1 MKEWEIRT
9 EHLSKIYHLG
19 DRQVHALQD
28 VNLTVANGE
37 MISIVGT
44 SGSGKSTLLHLLGTL
59 DTPTEGKVWIAGK
72 DLSNQKDREL
82 SVIRRD
88 YIGFVFQKFHM
99 MNELT
104 VKENIVLPMLLAGK
118 TVDEDYIEGLVEIL
132 GLKDH
137 QEHLPTELSGGQQQ
151 RVAIARAL
159 SNHPAIVLC
168 DEPTGNLD
176 HQTSHDVAELL
187 LKVHEEYQKT
197 ILIVTHD
204 EEIANVAE
212 RKIRIEDGK
221 IMDGMEG

>member
-1 MKEWEIRT
+1 MEEWEIRT

-44 SGSGKSTLLHLLGTL
+44 SGSGKSTLLHLLGAL

-72 DLSNQKDREL
+72 DLSVQKDGEL

-88 YIGFVFQKFHM
+88 YVGFVFQKFHL

-221 IMDGMEG
+221 IMNGIE

>member
-1 MKEWEIRT
+1 MEEWEIRT

-44 SGSGKSTLLHLLGTL
+44 SGSGKSTLLHLLGAL

-72 DLSNQKDREL
+72 DLSDQKDREL

-88 YIGFVFQKFHM
+88 YIGFVFQKFHL

>member
-1 MKEWEIRT
+1 MEEWEIRT

-88 YIGFVFQKFHM
+88 YIGFVFQKFHL

-118 TVDEDYIEGLVEIL
+118 TVDEDYVEGLVEIL

-204 EEIANVAE
+204 EEIANIAE

-221 IMDGMEG
+221 IMNGIE

>member
-1 MKEWEIRT
+1 M
-9 EHLSKIYHLG
+9 
-19 DRQVHALQD
+19 
-28 VNLTVANGE
+28 
-37 MISIVGT
+37 
-44 SGSGKSTLLHLLGTL
+44 
-59 DTPTEGKVWIAGK
+59 
-72 DLSNQKDREL
+72 
-82 SVIRRD
+82 
-88 YIGFVFQKFHM
+88 
-99 MNELT
+99 
-104 VKENIVLPMLLAGK
+104 
-118 TVDEDYIEGLVEIL
+118 
-132 GLKDH
+132 
-137 QEHLPTELSGGQQQ
+137 
-151 RVAIARAL
+151 AIARAL

>member
-44 SGSGKSTLLHLLGTL
+44 SGSGKSTLLHLLGAL

-72 DLSNQKDREL
+72 DLSDQKDREQ

-88 YIGFVFQKFHM
+88 YIGFVFQKFHL

-221 IMDGMEG
+221 IMDGMEE

>member
-44 SGSGKSTLLHLLGTL
+44 SGSGKSTLLHLLGAL

-82 SVIRRD
+82 SMIRRD
-88 YIGFVFQKFHM
+88 YIGFVFQKFHL

-204 EEIANVAE
+204 EEIANIAE

-221 IMDGMEG
+221 IMNGIE

>member
-1 MKEWEIRT
+1 MEEWEIRT

-44 SGSGKSTLLHLLGTL
+44 SGSGKSTLLHLLGAL

-72 DLSNQKDREL
+72 DLSVQKDGEL

-88 YIGFVFQKFHM
+88 YVGFVFQKFHL

-104 VKENIVLPMLLAGK
+104 VKENIILPVLLAGK
-118 TVDEDYIEGLVEIL
+118 TVEENYIEELMEIL
-132 GLKDH
+132 GLSDYQK
-137 QEHLPTELSGGQQQ
+137 HLPTELSGGQQQ

-159 SNHPAIVLC
+159 SNHPTIVLC

-204 EEIANVAE
+204 EEIANIAE

-221 IMDGMEG
+221 IMNGIE

>member
-1 MKEWEIRT
+1 MKNKNK
-9 EHLSKIYHLG
+9 SC
-19 DRQVHALQD
+19 
-28 VNLTVANGE
+28 
-37 MISIVGT
+37 MIFKTIFSIVGT

-88 YIGFVFQKFHM
+88 YIGFVFQKFHL

>member
-1 MKEWEIRT
+1 MEEWEIRT

-44 SGSGKSTLLHLLGTL
+44 SGSGKSTLLHLLGAL

-72 DLSNQKDREL
+72 DLSDQKDREL

-88 YIGFVFQKFHM
+88 YIGFVFQKFHL

-221 IMDGMEG
+221 IMNGMEG

>member
-37 MISIVGT
+37 LISIVGT
-44 SGSGKSTLLHLLGTL
+44 SGSGKSTLLHLLGAL

-72 DLSNQKDREL
+72 DLSVQKDGEL

-88 YIGFVFQKFHM
+88 YVGFVFQKFHL

-118 TVDEDYIEGLVEIL
+118 TVDEDYVEGLVEIL

-159 SNHPAIVLC
+159 SNHPTIVLC

-204 EEIANVAE
+204 EEIANIAE

-221 IMDGMEG
+221 IMNGIE

>member
-1 MKEWEIRT
+1 MEEWEIRT
-9 EHLSKIYHLG
+9 EHLSKIYHL
-19 DRQVHALQD
+19 
-28 VNLTVANGE
+28 GE

-88 YIGFVFQKFHM
+88 YIGFVFQKFHL

-204 EEIANVAE
+204 EEIANIAE

>member
-37 MISIVGT
+37 LISIVGT
-44 SGSGKSTLLHLLGTL
+44 SGSGKSTLLHLLGAL

-72 DLSNQKDREL
+72 DLSVQKDGEL

-88 YIGFVFQKFHM
+88 YVGFVFQKFHL

-104 VKENIVLPMLLAGK
+104 VKENIILPVLLAGK
-118 TVDEDYIEGLVEIL
+118 TVEENYIEELMEIL
-132 GLKDH
+132 GLSDYQK
-137 QEHLPTELSGGQQQ
+137 HLPTELSGGQQQ

-159 SNHPAIVLC
+159 SNHPTIVLC

-204 EEIANVAE
+204 EEIANIAE

-221 IMDGMEG
+221 IMNGIE

>member
-37 MISIVGT
+37 LISIVGT
-44 SGSGKSTLLHLLGTL
+44 SGSGKSTLLHLLGAL

-72 DLSNQKDREL
+72 DLSVQKDGEL

-88 YIGFVFQKFHM
+88 YVGFVFQKFHL

-221 IMDGMEG
+221 IMNGIE

>member
-72 DLSNQKDREL
+72 DLSDQKDREL

-88 YIGFVFQKFHM
+88 YIGFVFQKFHL

-221 IMDGMEG
+221 IMNGMEG

>member
-1 MKEWEIRT
+1 MEEWEIRT

-88 YIGFVFQKFHM
+88 YIGFVFQKFHL

-118 TVDEDYIEGLVEIL
+118 TVDEDYVEGLVEIL

-204 EEIANVAE
+204 EEIANIAE

-221 IMDGMEG
+221 IMNGIEG

>member
-1 MKEWEIRT
+1 MEEWEIRT

-82 SVIRRD
+82 SMIRRD
-88 YIGFVFQKFHM
+88 YIGFVFQKFHL

>member
-1 MKEWEIRT
+1 MEEWEIRT

-37 MISIVGT
+37 LISIVGT
-44 SGSGKSTLLHLLGTL
+44 SGSGKSTLLHLLGAL

-72 DLSNQKDREL
+72 DLSVQKDGEL

-88 YIGFVFQKFHM
+88 YVGFVFQKFHL

-104 VKENIVLPMLLAGK
+104 VKENIILPVLLAGK
-118 TVDEDYIEGLVEIL
+118 TVEENYIEELMEIL
-132 GLKDH
+132 GLSDYQK
-137 QEHLPTELSGGQQQ
+137 HLPTELSGGQQQ

-159 SNHPAIVLC
+159 SNHPTIVLC

-204 EEIANVAE
+204 EEIANIAE

-221 IMDGMEG
+221 IMNGIE

>member
-1 MKEWEIRT
+1 MEEWEIRT

-44 SGSGKSTLLHLLGTL
+44 SGSGKSTLLHLLGAL

-72 DLSNQKDREL
+72 DLSVQKDGEL

-88 YIGFVFQKFHM
+88 YVGFVFQKFHL

>member
-37 MISIVGT
+37 LISIVGT
-44 SGSGKSTLLHLLGTL
+44 SGSGKSTLLHLLGAL

-72 DLSNQKDREL
+72 DLSVQKDGEL

-88 YIGFVFQKFHM
+88 YVGFVFQKFHL

-104 VKENIVLPMLLAGK
+104 VKENIILPVLLAGK
-118 TVDEDYIEGLVEIL
+118 TVEENYIEELMEIL
-132 GLKDH
+132 GLSDYQK
-137 QEHLPTELSGGQQQ
+137 HLPTELSGGQQQ

-221 IMDGMEG
+221 IMNGIE

>member
-44 SGSGKSTLLHLLGTL
+44 SGSGKSTLLHLLGAL

-72 DLSNQKDREL
+72 DLSDQKDREL

-88 YIGFVFQKFHM
+88 YIGFVFQKFHL

-118 TVDEDYIEGLVEIL
+118 TVDEDYIEGLVKIL

-176 HQTSHDVAELL
+176 HQTSHDVVELL

-221 IMDGMEG
+221 IMNGIE

>member
-44 SGSGKSTLLHLLGTL
+44 SGSGKSTLLHLLGAL

-72 DLSNQKDREL
+72 DLSDQKDREL

-88 YIGFVFQKFHM
+88 YIGFVFQKFHL

-204 EEIANVAE
+204 EEIANIAE

-221 IMDGMEG
+221 IMNGIE

>member
-1 MKEWEIRT
+1 MEEWEIRT

-82 SVIRRD
+82 SMIRRD
-88 YIGFVFQKFHM
+88 YVGFVFQKFHL

-104 VKENIVLPMLLAGK
+104 VKENIILPVLLAGK
-118 TVDEDYIEGLVEIL
+118 TVEENYIEELMEIL
-132 GLKDH
+132 GLSDYQK
-137 QEHLPTELSGGQQQ
+137 HLPTELSGGQQQ

-159 SNHPAIVLC
+159 SNHPTIVLC

-204 EEIANVAE
+204 EEIANIAE

-221 IMDGMEG
+221 IMNGIE

>member
-1 MKEWEIRT
+1 MKEWEIQT
-9 EHLSKIYHLG
+9 EHLSKIYYLG

-37 MISIVGT
+37 LISIVGT
-44 SGSGKSTLLHLLGTL
+44 SGSGKSTLLHLLGAL

-72 DLSNQKDREL
+72 DLSVQKDGEL

-88 YIGFVFQKFHM
+88 CVGFVFQKFHL

-104 VKENIVLPMLLAGK
+104 VN
-118 TVDEDYIEGLVEIL
+118 
-132 GLKDH
+132 
-137 QEHLPTELSGGQQQ
+137 
-151 RVAIARAL
+151 
-159 SNHPAIVLC
+159 
-168 DEPTGNLD
+168 EPTGNLD

-204 EEIANVAE
+204 EEIANIAE

-221 IMDGMEG
+221 IMNGIE

>member
-1 MKEWEIRT
+1 MEEWEIRT

-88 YIGFVFQKFHM
+88 YIGFVFQKFHL

-118 TVDEDYIEGLVEIL
+118 TVDEDYVEGLVEIL

-221 IMDGMEG
+221 IMNGIE

>member
-44 SGSGKSTLLHLLGTL
+44 SGSGKSTLLHLLGAL

-72 DLSNQKDREL
+72 DLSDQKDREL

-88 YIGFVFQKFHM
+88 YIGFVFQKFHL

-221 IMDGMEG
+221 IMDGMEE

>member
-88 YIGFVFQKFHM
+88 YIGFVFQKFHL

-118 TVDEDYIEGLVEIL
+118 TVDEDYVEGLVEIL

-221 IMDGMEG
+221 IMNGIE

>member
-1 MKEWEIRT
+1 M
-9 EHLSKIYHLG
+9 
-19 DRQVHALQD
+19 QD

-37 MISIVGT
+37 LISIVGT
-44 SGSGKSTLLHLLGTL
+44 SGSGKSTLLHLLGAL

-72 DLSNQKDREL
+72 DLSVQKVGEL

-88 YIGFVFQKFHM
+88 YVGFVFQKFHL

-104 VKENIVLPMLLAGK
+104 VKENIILPVLLAGK
-118 TVDEDYIEGLVEIL
+118 TVEENYIEELMEIL
-132 GLKDH
+132 GLSDYQK
-137 QEHLPTELSGGQQQ
+137 HLPTELSGGQQQ

-159 SNHPAIVLC
+159 SNHPTIVLC

-204 EEIANVAE
+204 EEIANIAE

-221 IMDGMEG
+221 IMNGIE

>member
-44 SGSGKSTLLHLLGTL
+44 SGSGKSTLLHLLGAL

-72 DLSNQKDREL
+72 DLSVQKDGEL

-88 YIGFVFQKFHM
+88 YVGFVFQKFHL

-104 VKENIVLPMLLAGK
+104 VKENIILPVLLAGK
-118 TVDEDYIEGLVEIL
+118 TVEENYIEELMEIL
-132 GLKDH
+132 GLSDYQK
-137 QEHLPTELSGGQQQ
+137 HLPTELSGGQQQ

-159 SNHPAIVLC
+159 SNHPTIVLC

-204 EEIANVAE
+204 EEIANIAE

-221 IMDGMEG
+221 IMNGIE

>member
-37 MISIVGT
+37 LISIVGT
-44 SGSGKSTLLHLLGTL
+44 SGSGKSTLLHLLGAL

-72 DLSNQKDREL
+72 DLSVQKDGEL

-88 YIGFVFQKFHM
+88 YVGFVFQKFHL

-104 VKENIVLPMLLAGK
+104 VKENIILPVLLAGK
-118 TVDEDYIEGLVEIL
+118 TVEENYIEELMEIL
-132 GLKDH
+132 GLSDYQK
-137 QEHLPTELSGGQQQ
+137 HLPTELSGGQQQ

-204 EEIANVAE
+204 EEIANIAE

-221 IMDGMEG
+221 IMNGIE

>member
-44 SGSGKSTLLHLLGTL
+44 SGSGKSTLLHLLGAL

-72 DLSNQKDREL
+72 DLSDQKDREL

-88 YIGFVFQKFHM
+88 YIGFVFQKFHL

-104 VKENIVLPMLLAGK
+104 VKENIVLPMLLARK
-118 TVDEDYIEGLVEIL
+118 TVDEDYVEGLVEIL

-176 HQTSHDVAELL
+176 HQTSHDVVELL

-221 IMDGMEG
+221 IMNGIE

>member
-19 DRQVHALQD
+19 DRQAHALQD

-37 MISIVGT
+37 LISIVGT
-44 SGSGKSTLLHLLGTL
+44 SGSGKSTLLHLLGAL

-72 DLSNQKDREL
+72 DLSVQKDGEL

-88 YIGFVFQKFHM
+88 YVGFVFQKFHL

-104 VKENIVLPMLLAGK
+104 VKENIILPVLLAGK
-118 TVDEDYIEGLVEIL
+118 TVEENYIEELMEIL
-132 GLKDH
+132 GLSDYQK
-137 QEHLPTELSGGQQQ
+137 HLPTELSGGQQQ

-204 EEIANVAE
+204 EEIANIAE

-221 IMDGMEG
+221 IMNGIE

>member
-59 DTPTEGKVWIAGK
+59 NTPTEGKVWIAGK

-88 YIGFVFQKFHM
+88 YIGFVFQKFHL

>member
-1 MKEWEIRT
+1 MEEWEIRT

-88 YIGFVFQKFHM
+88 YIGFVFQKFHL

-221 IMDGMEG
+221 IMNGIE

>member
-1 MKEWEIRT
+1 
-9 EHLSKIYHLG
+9 
-19 DRQVHALQD
+19 
-28 VNLTVANGE
+28 
-37 MISIVGT
+37 MIFKTIFSIVGT

-88 YIGFVFQKFHM
+88 YIGFVFQKFHL

>member
-1 MKEWEIRT
+1 MEEWEIRT

-88 YIGFVFQKFHM
+88 YIGFVFQKFHL

-104 VKENIVLPMLLAGK
+104 VKENIILPVLLAGK

-159 SNHPAIVLC
+159 SNHPTIVLC

-204 EEIANVAE
+204 EEIANIAE

-221 IMDGMEG
+221 IMNGIE

>member
-44 SGSGKSTLLHLLGTL
+44 SGSGKSTLINLLGAL

-88 YIGFVFQKFHM
+88 YIGFVFQKFHL